1 MILKALLLLV
11 TLALCSS
18 MPLISQE
25 IEGNLTPGGFALV
38 PVFSVDRPSMRFGLK
53 PIAVLDDYADSGVWL
68 GLVGIDILTAPG
80 QYLLTKSK
88 QGHEEQEGLV
98 GITVQPIEHDFRP
111 SRTITTRFEEYLRNV
126 LAKDRGDY
134 AARDIVGEWHES
146 QLFSFPFL
154 LPLEDGEMDEVT
166 IGTYVQYPSGKL
178 DPVNALFLRTNK
190 ARTRVIAPSGG
201 IIHRVEQS
209 KDRMVNTNMMINHGQ
224 GVFSILKGEIYP
236 EVSVG
241 DIVEAGQS
249 IALVTAGDRRIDRGM
264 HDLSWQLVLNGD
276 LVNPSH
282 FLELDLSAYYQK
294 LITDAE
300 AYFLSI
306 EAAEQLNA
314 LQMLEDTSSDQ
325 ADAPNSTITA
335 QTESTDDQ
343 QSTGDAEPT
352 NYQVT
357 NPTTETE

>member
-1 MILKALLLLV
+1 M
-11 TLALCSS
+11 
-18 MPLISQE
+18 SQE
-25 IEGNLTPGGFALV
+25 MEGNLTPGGFALV
-38 PVFSVDRPSMRFGLK
+38 PVFSVGRPSMRFGLK
-53 PIAVLDDYADSGVWL
+53 PIAVLDDHADSGVWL

-88 QGHEEQEGLV
+88 QGHEEKEGLI
-98 GITVQPIEHDFRP
+98 GIAVQPIEHDLRP
-111 SRTITTRFEEYLRNV
+111 SKTITTRFQEYLRNA
-126 LAKDRGDY
+126 LAKDTGDY
-134 AARDIVGEWHES
+134 AARDIFGGWHEK
-146 QLFSFPFL
+146 QFFSFPFL
-154 LPLEDGEMDEVT
+154 LPLEDGEIDEVT
-166 IGTYVQYPSGKL
+166 IGTYIQYPSGKL
-178 DPVNALFLRTNK
+178 DPINALLLRTNK

-209 KDRMVNTNMMINHGQ
+209 EDRMVNMIINHGQ
-224 GVFSILKGEIYP
+224 GVFSVLKGEIYP

-249 IALVTAGDRRIDRGM
+249 IALFIARDRRIDEGT

-282 FLELDLSAYYQK
+282 FLGLDLSAYYQK

-343 QSTGDAEPT
+343 PENASAEDQQSTGDTEPT
-352 NYQVT
+352 NSQVT
-357 NPTTETE
+357 NPITETE